1 MYIRPKFKKGDKV
14 RVRNLTSP
22 YKGSVGV
29 VTKDAL
35 REEIG
40 FFSYIVEFE
49 WEGRARVNSFVE
61 QELERVK

>member
-1 MYIRPKFKKGDKV
+1 MYGSPKFKKGDKV

-29 VTKDAL
+29 VKGSSFK
-35 REEIG
+35 EGIG
-40 FFSYIVEFE
+40 FSYVVEIE
-49 WEGRARVNSFVE
+49 WEGQARVNSFVE